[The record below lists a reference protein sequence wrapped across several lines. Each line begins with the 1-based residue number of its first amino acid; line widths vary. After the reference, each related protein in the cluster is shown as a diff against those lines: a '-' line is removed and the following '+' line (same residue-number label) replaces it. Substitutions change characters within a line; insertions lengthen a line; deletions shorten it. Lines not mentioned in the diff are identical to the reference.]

1 MTSNSIQITPIAIVR
16 SPFKE
21 RFGIPRQPGLV
32 DAHGSLIM
40 QPGFDD
46 PIMLEG
52 LSEFSHIWVTFLF
65 HGNTD
70 QGWKK
75 KVRPPRLGGKKQV
88 GVLAS
93 RSPHRPNF
101 LGLSVLK
108 LESVQAKKPVLLNV
122 SGLDLLDGTPIIDIK
137 PYIAYSDSI
146 PDAHCGFANDAP
158 LAHHEVVFS
167 AEALNLLKTQPDHE
181 ADEKLIRQVLALDP
195 RPAYKTRRIS
205 DRLFGMLLGKYE
217 VKWQVENEIAQ
228 VIELNLV

>member
-1 MTSNSIQITPIAIVR
+1 VFIEPIAIVS

-32 DAHGSLIM
+32 NAYGSLIM
-40 QPGFDD
+40 QPGYDD
-46 PIMLEG
+46 PIMLDG
-52 LSEFSHIWVTFLF
+52 LETFSHIWVTFRF
-65 HGNTD
+65 HANTD

-108 LESVQAKKPVLLNV
+108 LETVQTNKPVQLNV

-137 PYIAYSDSI
+137 PYIGYV
-146 PDAHCGFANDAP
+146 DAIENANSGFAKTAP
-158 LAHHEVVFS
+158 LASQEVVFS
-167 AEALNLLKTQPDHE
+167 EEVLSILDTRSNKE
-181 ADEKLIRQVLALDP
+181 ADERLIREVLAQDP
-195 RPAYKTRRIS
+195 RPAYKTRRVTE
-205 DRLFGMLLGKYE
+205 RAFGMLLGDYE
-217 VKWQVENEIAQ
+217 VKWRVEDN
-228 VIELNLV
+228 VTHVVELNMVKE